1 MKPFIAL
8 AGVHSLA
15 FFIVTIQLL
24 LAKPTSMKVL
34 IPLILITTSAFFLL
48 ISIDFYIEY
57 HLLHVTPK
65 LQYTKS
71 DDAPSDKE
79 SKKKKGKGFKLGFLV
94 IYINMCLVTWFLYL
108 AFKDLEEE
116 IESQEYED
124 EPNNINS
131 NNNMEI
137 IISHIT

>member
-8 AGVHSLA
+8 AGVQSFA

-24 LAKPTSMKVL
+24 VAKPTSMKVI
-34 IPLILITTSAFFLL
+34 IPLVLITTSAFFLL
-48 ISIDFYIEY
+48 IAIDFYIEY

-71 DDAPSDKE
+71 HDAEDPSDEK
-79 SKKKKGKGFKLGFLV
+79 SKKKKGKGFKLGFFI
-94 IYINMCLVTWFLYL
+94 IYVHMCIVTWFLYL

-116 IESQEYED
+116 IESQEFED
-124 EPNNINS
+124 EPN
-131 NNNMEI
+131 MEI
-137 IISHIT
+137 TISHIT